1 MDPDGHKELAFHGQD
16 GHTMK
21 NTGICSKRLGARKVL
36 RTVQE
41 GLNFNL
47 NEYTLS
53 RCCKIDGYHTHTS
66 GRNDFS
72 EDSIGEIISL
82 FCPDIDSATGPV
94 F

>member
-47 NEYTLS
+47 NEYT
-53 RCCKIDGYHTHTS
+53 
-66 GRNDFS
+66 
-72 EDSIGEIISL
+72 
-82 FCPDIDSATGPV
+82 
-94 F
+94 